1 MNARPLT
8 AQAVRVAVA
17 LEVLWAVLIAYRSHD
32 VYTGPSNSRLSMP
45 WDVQLLNFARTW
57 AEPAI
62 AIVVIVWLADYAAG
76 WSAWIHR
83 LLHHHLAEPRII

>member
-17 LEVLWAVLIAYRSHD
+17 LEVLWAVLVAYESHD

-62 AIVVIVWLADYAAG
+62 AIVVIVWLADYAA
-76 WSAWIHR
+76 R
-83 LLHHHLAEPRII
+83 ELRR